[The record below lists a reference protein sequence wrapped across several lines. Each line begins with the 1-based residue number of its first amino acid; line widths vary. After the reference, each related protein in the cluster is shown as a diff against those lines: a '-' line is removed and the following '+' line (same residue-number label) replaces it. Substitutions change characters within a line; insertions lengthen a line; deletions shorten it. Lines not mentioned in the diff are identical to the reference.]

1 MKKMNSEQIILALV
15 WLLFFLIVSV
25 LLIGIAISN
34 EKIEFTNEATKKYR
48 YYFKINLKDGTEKVV
63 KFYTDFKYMKL
74 EDVMRSYF
82 NEKLNSIV
90 YCEEG
95 KNIIVPLTEIDSYEI
110 SFEKNEE
117 YRATSIINYSKIMEN
132 INLVYVFLLFIYLI
146 CIILG
151 KFNLSFYDNFKES
164 IYIISRLSILF
175 MSFITLIDIC
185 IFSIKDDLIKPE
197 KTEFISMKRYK
208 LQLNLKVIMILLNI
222 IIGAHLK

>member
-1 MKKMNSEQIILALV
+1 MNSEQIILALV

-25 LLIGIAISN
+25 LLIGISILN
-34 EKIEFTNEATKKYR
+34 EKIEFTNEATKEYR
-48 YYFKINLKDGTEKVV
+48 YYFKINLKDGSKKVV

-82 NEKLNSIV
+82 NWKLNSIV

-95 KNIIVPLTEIDSYEI
+95 KNIIIPLTEIDSYEI

-146 CIILG
+146 WVISSKLNIA
-151 KFNLSFYDNFKES
+151 FYENFKYS
-164 IYIISRLSILF
+164 IYVISRLSILI
-175 MSFITLIDIC
+175 MIFITLIDIF
-185 IFSIKDDLIKPE
+185 IFLIKDGLIKAE
-197 KTEFISMKRYK
+197 KKEFMSMKKYK
-208 LQLNLKVIMILLNI
+208 FQLNLKVIMIILNMI
-222 IIGAHLK
+222 VSAYLK

>member
-1 MKKMNSEQIILALV
+1 MNSEQIILALV